1 MCGIVGIFD
10 TNAPLNEKLIEQ
22 TKNGLNKIKHRGP
35 DFSGLYLNCHIALG
49 HAKLSILDFSERS
62 NQPVETSNSVIAL
75 NGEIY
80 NYKSLIFQFNM
91 PDSFI
96 DAHVI
101 SFLYDKFG
109 IDFLSYIEGDF
120 AIAIYDK
127 KSNKLFLI
135 RDRLGV
141 KQLVYKICDDKIY
154 FSSEVKGLIP
164 YGIVKEPNIDKIFR
178 DLYLWFWDSKCETY
192 FKDIYHVNPGEYIE
206 FSQNGFKKCEYW
218 TPLNQISENIS
229 KDEILSRLE
238 KTTVSRLQGVAK
250 SATLLSGG
258 LDSSLLT
265 AIVAKNSKQPVFS
278 MTIQYDKNENNI
290 DFQYAQ
296 DVVKKYP
303 NIIHNTVHV
312 SHDDISVPF
321 LEKATYHMEEVI
333 WDKVYFS
340 MYRNYAFAAQNGY
353 RIVINGQGSDEVWL
367 GYYYDFPYYQQQNL
381 TPRFIKDYQLKN
393 YLINDKLYNSHF
405 ASERFLLDTADK
417 CLENF
422 YQKADLSDHLNAI
435 AFWAVKTYLQNNL
448 MQEDRMSMA
457 NSVEC
462 RVPFTDYKFVEMAF
476 SLPGNKKIENNIE
489 KSIIKEIA
497 KGYLPEGIVNRR
509 KQAFVNPSQN
519 YNAIIMKY
527 LYDNS
532 DKISHSYYMNKIFSS
547 YLWEDLKNQN
557 NALPSDLYWKI
568 AAIYQ
573 FLLTFNFEE

>member
-1 MCGIVGIFD
+1 M
-10 TNAPLNEKLIEQ
+10 
-22 TKNGLNKIKHRGP
+22 
-35 DFSGLYLNCHIALG
+35 
-49 HAKLSILDFSERS
+49 SILDFSERS

-120 AIAIYDK
+120 ALAIYDK
-127 KSNKLFLI
+127 RLNKLFLI

-238 KTTVSRLQGVAK
+238 KATLSRLQGVAK

-265 AIVAKNSKQPVFS
+265 ALVAKNSKQPVFS

-290 DFQYAQ
+290 RKFKDNIKIDNDLLTKMYPEDKEMTDAVNSNAQYYFNMYKQ
-296 DVVKKYP
+296 YY
-303 NIIHNTVHV
+303 NYT
-312 SHDDISVPF
+312 
-321 LEKATYHMEEVI
+321 EEQTL
-333 WDKVYFS
+333 
-340 MYRNYAFAAQNGY
+340 AA
-353 RIVINGQGSDEVWL
+353 L
-367 GYYYDFPYYQQQNL
+367 G
-381 TPRFIKDYQLKN
+381 
-393 YLINDKLYNSHF
+393 
-405 ASERFLLDTADK
+405 
-417 CLENF
+417 
-422 YQKADLSDHLNAI
+422 
-435 AFWAVKTYLQNNL
+435 
-448 MQEDRMSMA
+448 
-457 NSVEC
+457 
-462 RVPFTDYKFVEMAF
+462 FT
-476 SLPGNKKIENNIE
+476 
-489 KSIIKEIA
+489 
-497 KGYLPEGIVNRR
+497 
-509 KQAFVNPSQN
+509 N
-519 YNAIIMKY
+519 YNEYLDYLKLDYRRGKY
-527 LYDNS
+527 AEKYCQKFAHI
-532 DKISHSYYMNKIFSS
+532 KINS
-547 YLWEDLKNQN
+547 YLCKQKRENTDLR
-557 NALPSDLYWKI
+557 
-568 AAIYQ
+568 
-573 FLLTFNFEE
+573 